1 MKKIFTKLMLWAVAA
16 TALVSC
22 ENNFEDATVNGG
34 ELTQTVTLTAEK
46 PAEVR
51 TELIEGV
58 PYWSN
63 GDKIGVYTTQA
74 KDADNYAFANDNN
87 EATLTTSFTGQTAI
101 SNTLFVYYP
110 YTTNGIAIEGA
121 KVDIPVNQNP
131 TATSFDGKADL
142 MIAKPVT
149 LDASG
154 KQLSNLEFARLGA
167 IVKIVLKDNTSSLAG
182 QHVSSLTMTA
192 ATDLTGR
199 VYLDVENQELGE
211 LYYGQ
216 SKSVTATYSEATQYE
231 VNGTNATY
239 VVVYPQTLKSGSK
252 LTVKAATEGYTI
264 TKEITLSQDIE
275 LAMSKVTT
283 LNVSLSATEIE
294 KNEIVEWVNN
304 AYNLIPSTAYLEVGD
319 KVVIVANSYAKG
331 MGLWADGNNCPAVNV
346 TKNTENKTVA
356 IDGSVAVLSVEA
368 GKTAGSFAFKS
379 SKGYLYAASS
389 SSNYLKAEA
398 TLTTN
403 SSWSVSIVDGIA
415 TVKALGGNTRNWMR
429 YNNSNAI
436 FSCYA
441 SGQTDICIYKLVGE
455 YIVKDP
461 AISFSVENVTI
472 TNDAT
477 SGSATVTAT
486 NATNW
491 TITPSTTATWI
502 KSISYASNKI
512 SFTTEVNESEE
523 SRSATVT
530 VTATREGYDNVQKTF
545 TITQNGKP
553 AAGAKSWV
561 RVTSVDMI
569 LEGGTFIIGY
579 EASANSGKLV
589 PMRSDKSGAT
599 TTSNGYH
606 YAGTSA
612 SATGNGTIDM
622 KTITDTSAYEFTIS
636 ASTTVSN
643 AVDIKRPDGTYIGNS
658 NAKNTARLYASVSK
672 NTAYGVSM
680 GTNNVVTLTCAAA
693 SSYPTLQYNTSSP
706 RFANYNKTQK
716 NLVFYKLQ

>member
-1 MKKIFTKLMLWAVAA
+1 MEIRMNSKNCNNAMKKIFTKLMLWAVVA

-22 ENNFEDATVNGG
+22 ENNFEDATINGG
-34 ELTQTVTLTAEK
+34 ELTQTVTLSANK
-46 PAEVR
+46 PTEVR

-58 PYWSN
+58 PYWSK
-63 GDKIGVYTTQA
+63 GDQIGVYTSQV
-74 KDADNYAFANDNN
+74 KDASNYAFANDNN
-87 EATLTTSFTGQTAI
+87 EATLTTSFTGTTAVT
-101 SNTLFVYYP
+101 NTLFVYYP
-110 YTTNGIAIEGA
+110 YTTNGIAAEGA
-121 KVDIPVNQNP
+121 KVDLPVNQNP

-142 MIAKPVT
+142 MIAKPVK

-154 KQLSNLEFARLGA
+154 KQISDLEFARVGA

-252 LTVKAATEGYTI
+252 LTIKATTEGYTI

-283 LNVSLSATEIE
+283 LNVSLEAANVE
-294 KNEIVEWVNN
+294 KNETVEWVNN
-304 AYNLIPSTAYLEVGD
+304 AYNLVPSTAYLEVGD
-319 KVVIVANSYAKG
+319 KVVIVASSYAKG
-331 MGLWADGNNCPAVNV
+331 MGLWADGNNCPAVDV

-356 IDGSVAVLSVEA
+356 INGNVAVLTVEA

-398 TLTTN
+398 TLSTN

-429 YNNSNAI
+429 YNNSSAI

-455 YIVKDP
+455 YTLPPVLTVNP
-461 AISFSVENVTI
+461 ASISFESAADSKSVTCTVANEVSGVSITATEDVDWLSTSVSGNTVTITATENTGDARNANVTI
-472 TNDAT
+472 AYE
-477 SGSATVTAT
+477 GA
-486 NATNW
+486 
-491 TITPSTTATWI
+491 
-502 KSISYASNKI
+502 
-512 SFTTEVNESEE
+512 ESK
-523 SRSATVT
+523 TVT
-530 VTATREGYDNVQKTF
+530 VSQAAGNTGGGDEPSTSVVVLREEFDNTTTADSSTAISTSKFPNFSGATSKAYTSKYGGIKLGSSSAVGYITTKSLDLSSAFTVEIDACKFGSDTGNIVVTCGSQSQTINNSELGAAGSFKTF
-545 TITQNGKP
+545 TLTF
-553 AAGAKSWV
+553 AAATA
-561 RVTSVDMI
+561 TSTVKI
-569 LEGGTFIIGY
+569 
-579 EASANSGKLV
+579 
-589 PMRSDKSGAT
+589 AT
-599 TTSNGYH
+599 SSKRAY
-606 YAGTSA
+606 
-612 SATGNGTIDM
+612 ID
-622 KTITDTSAYEFTIS
+622 
-636 ASTTVSN
+636 
-643 AVDIKRPDGTYIGNS
+643 
-658 NAKNTARLYASVSK
+658 
-672 NTAYGVSM
+672 
-680 GTNNVVTLTCAAA
+680 NVVITR
-693 SSYPTLQYNTSSP
+693 N
-706 RFANYNKTQK
+706 
-716 NLVFYKLQ
+716 

>member
-1 MKKIFTKLMLWAVAA
+1 MEIRMNSKNCNNAMKKIFTKLMLWAVVA

-22 ENNFEDATVNGG
+22 ENNFEDATINGG
-34 ELTQTVTLTAEK
+34 ELTQTVTLSANK
-46 PAEVR
+46 PTEVR
-51 TELIEGV
+51 TEMIEGV
-58 PYWSN
+58 PYWSK
-63 GDKIGVYTTQA
+63 GDQIGVYTSQV
-74 KDADNYAFANDNN
+74 KDADNYAFANNNN
-87 EATLTTSFTGQTAI
+87 EATLTTSFTGTTAVA
-101 SNTLFVYYP
+101 NTLFVYYP
-110 YTTNGIAIEGA
+110 YTTNGIAAEGA
-121 KVDIPVNQNP
+121 KVDLPVNQNP

-142 MIAKPVT
+142 MIAKPVK

-154 KQLSNLEFARLGA
+154 KQISDLEFARVGA
-167 IVKIVLKDNTSSLAG
+167 IVKVVLKDNTSSLAG

-211 LYYGQ
+211 LYYGH

-252 LTVKAATEGYTI
+252 LTIKATTEEYTI

-283 LNVSLSATEIE
+283 LNVSLEAANVE
-294 KNEIVEWVNN
+294 KNETVEWVNN
-304 AYNLIPSTAYLEVGD
+304 AYNLVPSTAYLEVGD
-319 KVVIVANSYAKG
+319 KVVIVASSYAKG
-331 MGLWADGNNCPAVNV
+331 MGLWANGNNCPAVNV

-356 IDGSVAVLSVEA
+356 IDGNVAVLTVEA

-398 TLTTN
+398 TLSTN

-429 YNNSNAI
+429 YNNSSAI

-530 VTATREGYDNVQKTF
+530 VTATREGYDTVQKTF

-553 AAGAKSWV
+553 AADAAVYVK
-561 RVTSVDMI
+561 VTSEPSDWS
-569 LEGGTFIIGY
+569 GTYLIVWGT
-579 EASANSGKLV
+579 EAHATVSGKDLAKTADV
-589 PMRSDKSGAT
+589 VIAND
-599 TTSNGYH
+599 
-606 YAGTSA
+606 
-612 SATGNGTIDM
+612 
-622 KTITDTSAYEFTIS
+622 TITSTDAVNAAAVTIAKTSGSNYS
-636 ASTTVSN
+636 LKLPSGMYLSMSTNGNQVS
-643 AVDIKRPDGTYIGNS
+643 
-658 NAKNTARLYASVSK
+658 
-672 NTAYGVSM
+672 
-680 GTNNVVTLTCAAA
+680 AA
-693 SSYPTLQYNTSSP
+693 SSAFNLTFKYTTKGVEIAGKDSAGNTRYVVKNGTYYRGYKSIGSYVLPTL
-706 RFANYNKTQK
+706 
-716 NLVFYKLQ
+716 YKLAE

>member
-1 MKKIFTKLMLWAVAA
+1 
-16 TALVSC
+16 
-22 ENNFEDATVNGG
+22 
-34 ELTQTVTLTAEK
+34 
-46 PAEVR
+46 
-51 TELIEGV
+51 
-58 PYWSN
+58 
-63 GDKIGVYTTQA
+63 

-87 EATLTTSFTGQTAI
+87 EATLTTSFTGTTAVA
-101 SNTLFVYYP
+101 NTLFVYYP
-110 YTTNGIAIEGA
+110 YTTNGIAAEGA
-121 KVDIPVNQNP
+121 KVDLPVNQNP

-142 MIAKPVT
+142 MIAKPVK

-154 KQLSNLEFARLGA
+154 KQISDLEFARVGA

-252 LTVKAATEGYTI
+252 LTIKATTEGYTI

-283 LNVSLSATEIE
+283 LNVSLEAANVE
-294 KNEIVEWVNN
+294 KNETVEWVNN
-304 AYNLIPSTAYLEVGD
+304 AYNLVPSTAYLEVGD
-319 KVVIVANSYAKG
+319 KVVIVASSYAKG

-356 IDGSVAVLSVEA
+356 IDGSVAVLTVEA

-398 TLTTN
+398 TLSTN

-429 YNNSNAI
+429 YNNSSAI

-455 YIVKDP
+455 YTLPPVLTVNP
-461 AISFSVENVTI
+461 ASISFESAADSKSVTCTVANEVSGVSITATEDVDWLSTSVSGNTVTITATENTGDARNANVTI
-472 TNDAT
+472 AYEGAESKTIAVSQAAGNTGGGDEPSTSVVVLREEFDNTTTADSSTAISTSKFPNFSGAT
-477 SGSATVTAT
+477 SKAYTSKYGGIKLGSSSAVGYITTKSLDLSSAFTVEIDACKFGSDTGNIVVT
-486 NATNW
+486 CGSQSQ
-491 TITPSTTATWI
+491 TINNSELGA
-502 KSISYASNKI
+502 AG
-512 SFTTEVNESEE
+512 SF
-523 SRSATVT
+523 
-530 VTATREGYDNVQKTF
+530 KTF
-545 TITQNGKP
+545 TLTF
-553 AAGAKSWV
+553 AAATA
-561 RVTSVDMI
+561 TSTVKI
-569 LEGGTFIIGY
+569 
-579 EASANSGKLV
+579 
-589 PMRSDKSGAT
+589 AT
-599 TTSNGYH
+599 SSKRAY
-606 YAGTSA
+606 
-612 SATGNGTIDM
+612 ID
-622 KTITDTSAYEFTIS
+622 
-636 ASTTVSN
+636 
-643 AVDIKRPDGTYIGNS
+643 
-658 NAKNTARLYASVSK
+658 
-672 NTAYGVSM
+672 
-680 GTNNVVTLTCAAA
+680 NVVIT
-693 SSYPTLQYNTSSP
+693 
-706 RFANYNKTQK
+706 RK
-716 NLVFYKLQ
+716 

>member
-1 MKKIFTKLMLWAVAA
+1 MEIRMNSKNCNNAMKKIFTKLMLWAVVA

-22 ENNFEDATVNGG
+22 ENNFEDATINGG
-34 ELTQTVTLTAEK
+34 ELTQTVTLSANK
-46 PAEVR
+46 PTEVR
-51 TELIEGV
+51 TEIIEGV
-58 PYWSN
+58 PYWSK
-63 GDKIGVYTTQA
+63 GDQIGVYTTQA

-87 EATLTTSFTGQTAI
+87 EATLTTSFTGQTAV

-110 YTTNGIAIEGA
+110 YTTNGIAAEGA
-121 KVDIPVNQNP
+121 KVDLPVNQNP

-142 MIAKPVT
+142 MIAKPVK

-154 KQLSNLEFARLGA
+154 KQISDLEFARVGA

-182 QHVSSLTMTA
+182 QHISSLTMTA

-252 LTVKAATEGYTI
+252 LTIKATTEGYTI

-294 KNEIVEWVNN
+294 KNETVEWVDN
-304 AYNLIPSTAYLEVGD
+304 AYNLVPSTAYLEVGD

-331 MGLWADGNNCPAVNV
+331 MGLWADGNNCPAVDV

-356 IDGSVAVLSVEA
+356 IDGSVAVLTVEA

-398 TLTTN
+398 TLSTN

-429 YNNSNAI
+429 YNNSNTI

-455 YIVKDP
+455 YVLPPVLTVNP
-461 AISFSVENVTI
+461 ASLSFESAAESKSVTCTVANEVSGVSITATEDVDWLSTSVSGNTVTITATENTGDARNANVTI
-472 TNDAT
+472 AYEGAESKTIAVSQAAAENIGGGEAT
-477 SGSATVTAT
+477 SKT
-486 NATNW
+486 
-491 TITPSTTATWI
+491 
-502 KSISYASNKI
+502 Y
-512 SFTTEVNESEE
+512 
-523 SRSATVT
+523 
-530 VTATREGYDNVQKTF
+530 TF
-545 TITQNGKP
+545 TITTADFNSTSY
-553 AAGAKSWV
+553 AANNNEKTSTATATDGSTMQVKWTSYQVMLQSSVMQWQKSKGYIYNSTDLGTINSV
-561 RVTSVDMI
+561 EVTSTD
-569 LEGGTFIIGY
+569 GTFTKYIG
-579 EASANSGKLV
+579 SSQQ
-589 PMRSDKSGAT
+589 PT
-599 TTSNGYH
+599 TNGTGGYFQIKI
-606 YAGTSA
+606 G
-612 SATGNGTIDM
+612 SATG
-622 KTITDTSAYEFTIS
+622 KSSKITVTFT
-636 ASTTVSN
+636 
-643 AVDIKRPDGTYIGNS
+643 K
-658 NAKNTARLYASVSK
+658 
-672 NTAYGVSM
+672 
-680 GTNNVVTLTCAAA
+680 
-693 SSYPTLQYNTSSP
+693 
-706 RFANYNKTQK
+706 
-716 NLVFYKLQ
+716 

>member
-1 MKKIFTKLMLWAVAA
+1 MEIRMNSKNCNNAMKKIFTKLMLWAVVA

-22 ENNFEDATVNGG
+22 ENNFEDATINGG
-34 ELTQTVTLTAEK
+34 ELTQTVTLSANK
-46 PAEVR
+46 PTEVR

-58 PYWSN
+58 PYWSK
-63 GDKIGVYTTQA
+63 GDQIGVYTTQV
-74 KDADNYAFANDNN
+74 KDADNYAFANNNN
-87 EATLTTSFTGQTAI
+87 EATLTTSFTGTTAVA
-101 SNTLFVYYP
+101 NTLFVYYP
-110 YTTNGIAIEGA
+110 YTTNGIAAEGA
-121 KVDIPVNQNP
+121 KVDLPVNQNP

-154 KQLSNLEFARLGA
+154 KQISDLEFARVGA

-252 LTVKAATEGYTI
+252 LTIKATTEGYTI

-283 LNVSLSATEIE
+283 LNVSLEAANVE
-294 KNEIVEWVNN
+294 KNETVEWVNN
-304 AYNLIPSTAYLEVGD
+304 AYNLVPSTAYLEVGD
-319 KVVIVANSYAKG
+319 KVVIVASSYVKG

-356 IDGSVAVLSVEA
+356 IDGSVAVLTVEA

-398 TLTTN
+398 TLSTN

-429 YNNSNAI
+429 YNNSSAI

-455 YIVKDP
+455 YTLPPVLTVNP
-461 AISFSVENVTI
+461 ASISFESAADSKSVTCTVANEVSGVSITATEDVDWLSTSVSGNTVTITATENTGDARNANVTI
-472 TNDAT
+472 AYEGAE
-477 SGSATVTAT
+477 SK
-486 NATNW
+486 
-491 TITPSTTATWI
+491 TIAVSQA
-502 KSISYASNKI
+502 
-512 SFTTEVNESEE
+512 
-523 SRSATVT
+523 
-530 VTATREGYDNVQKTF
+530 
-545 TITQNGKP
+545 
-553 AAGAKSWV
+553 AAGADTTPKTYTLVIDTSKFNSTSYAANNNEKTSTATATDGSTMQVKWTSYQVMLQSSVMQWQKSKGYIYNSTDLGTINSV
-561 RVTSVDMI
+561 EVTSTD
-569 LEGGTFIIGY
+569 GTFTKYIG
-579 EASANSGKLV
+579 SSQQ
-589 PMRSDKSGAT
+589 PT
-599 TTSNGYH
+599 TNGTGGYFQIKIGSTT
-606 YAGTSA
+606 GTS
-612 SATGNGTIDM
+612 S
-622 KTITDTSAYEFTIS
+622 KITVTFT
-636 ASTTVSN
+636 
-643 AVDIKRPDGTYIGNS
+643 K
-658 NAKNTARLYASVSK
+658 
-672 NTAYGVSM
+672 
-680 GTNNVVTLTCAAA
+680 
-693 SSYPTLQYNTSSP
+693 
-706 RFANYNKTQK
+706 
-716 NLVFYKLQ
+716 

>member
-1 MKKIFTKLMLWAVAA
+1 MKKIFTKLMLWAVVA

-22 ENNFEDATVNGG
+22 ENNFEDATINGG
-34 ELTQTVTLTAEK
+34 ELTQTVTLSANK
-46 PAEVR
+46 PTEVR

-58 PYWSN
+58 PYWSK
-63 GDKIGVYTTQA
+63 GDQIGVYTSQV
-74 KDADNYAFANDNN
+74 KDASNYAFANDNN
-87 EATLTTSFTGQTAI
+87 EATLTTSFTGTTAVT
-101 SNTLFVYYP
+101 NTLFVYYP
-110 YTTNGIAIEGA
+110 YTTNGIAAEGA
-121 KVDIPVNQNP
+121 KVDLPVNQNP

-142 MIAKPVT
+142 MIAKPVK

-154 KQLSNLEFARLGA
+154 KQISDLEFARVGA

-252 LTVKAATEGYTI
+252 LTIKATTEGYTI

-283 LNVSLSATEIE
+283 LNVSLEAANVE
-294 KNEIVEWVNN
+294 KNETVEWVNN
-304 AYNLIPSTAYLEVGD
+304 AYNLVPSTAYLEVGD
-319 KVVIVANSYAKG
+319 KVVIVASSYAKG
-331 MGLWADGNNCPAVNV
+331 MGLWADGNNCPAVDV

-356 IDGSVAVLSVEA
+356 INGNVAVLTVEA

-398 TLTTN
+398 TLSTN

-429 YNNSNAI
+429 YNNSSAI

-455 YIVKDP
+455 YTLPPVLTVNP
-461 AISFSVENVTI
+461 ASISFESAADSKSVTCTVANEVSGVSITATEDVDWLSTSVSGNTVTITATENTGDARNANVTI
-472 TNDAT
+472 AYE
-477 SGSATVTAT
+477 GA
-486 NATNW
+486 
-491 TITPSTTATWI
+491 
-502 KSISYASNKI
+502 
-512 SFTTEVNESEE
+512 ESK
-523 SRSATVT
+523 TVT
-530 VTATREGYDNVQKTF
+530 VSQAAGNTGGGDEPSTSVVVLREEFDNTTTADSSTAISTSKFPNFSGATSKAYTSKYGGIKLGSSSAVGYITTKSLDLSSAFTVEIDACKFGSDTGNIVVTCGSQSQTINNSELGAAGSFKTF
-545 TITQNGKP
+545 TLTF
-553 AAGAKSWV
+553 AAATA
-561 RVTSVDMI
+561 TSTVKI
-569 LEGGTFIIGY
+569 
-579 EASANSGKLV
+579 
-589 PMRSDKSGAT
+589 AT
-599 TTSNGYH
+599 SSKRAY
-606 YAGTSA
+606 
-612 SATGNGTIDM
+612 ID
-622 KTITDTSAYEFTIS
+622 
-636 ASTTVSN
+636 
-643 AVDIKRPDGTYIGNS
+643 
-658 NAKNTARLYASVSK
+658 
-672 NTAYGVSM
+672 
-680 GTNNVVTLTCAAA
+680 NVVITR
-693 SSYPTLQYNTSSP
+693 N
-706 RFANYNKTQK
+706 
-716 NLVFYKLQ
+716 